1 MNQTGDWGNIL
12 HSGILP
18 TLSPLHGPL
27 QNKSGFVVVSSFALI
42 QSFIKERGFWPS
54 FLKSS

>member
-27 QNKSGFVVVSSFALI
+27 QNKSGFVVVSSFTLI
-42 QSFIKERGFWPS
+42 QSFMKERGFWPS